1 MKLVSSQEVIE
12 FHDRL
17 IIRDGGVP
25 GMAEPGRAD
34 AIIHRVL
41 NMHYYE
47 GITDVYDLASVYL
60 VAIARGH
67 IFNDA
72 NKRTALFVAQVFL
85 KRNGVD
91 IISSRISFDEMQI
104 LTINAATGE
113 YTWKIVSDHL
123 KAIIR

>member
-1 MKLVSSQEVIE
+1 MKFVSSQEVIE

-17 IIRDGGVP
+17 ISRDGGVA
-25 GMAEPGRAD
+25 GMPEPGRAD

-41 NMHYYE
+41 NMYH
-47 GITDVYDLASVYL
+47 L

-72 NKRTALFVAQVFL
+72 NKRTALFVAQVFF
-85 KRNGVD
+85 KRNGVH

-104 LTINAATGE
+104 IALNAATGE
-113 YTWKIVSDHL
+113 YNWKMVSDHL
-123 KAIIR
+123 KAIILN

>member
-1 MKLVSSQEVIE
+1 MKFVSSQEVIE

-17 IIRDGGVP
+17 ISRDGGVA
-25 GMAEPGRAD
+25 GMPEPGRAD

-41 NMHYYE
+41 NMYHYE
-47 GITDVYDLASVYL
+47 GVTDIMDLAAVYL

-72 NKRTALFVAQVFL
+72 NKRTALFVAH
-85 KRNGVD
+85 

-104 LTINAATGE
+104 IALNAATGE
-113 YTWKIVSDHL
+113 YNWKMVSDHL
-123 KAIIR
+123 KAIILN